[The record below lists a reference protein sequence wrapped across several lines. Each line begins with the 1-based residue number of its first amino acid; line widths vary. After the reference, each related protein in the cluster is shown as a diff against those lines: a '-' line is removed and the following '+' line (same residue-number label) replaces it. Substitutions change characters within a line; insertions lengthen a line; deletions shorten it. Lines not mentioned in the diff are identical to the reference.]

1 MRDSAGASIGELRAK
16 WATKLESII
25 TDCRTAMQ
33 SISTADLKGQM
44 DRARE
49 EAYTAGLAKEL
60 QQAKGYKPLAT
71 MPASNDLIP
80 PARLYYRYMSAEAR
94 CDFWAPK
101 WKLELALNIY
111 DWAKD
116 IVSIEANFKDQTP
129 TIIYE
134 DADTTYLCTICQDDV
149 RNDTRPCTTKC
160 EHHFHPTCLYDWL
173 TLIAS
178 KSKCTCRVQLNRKD
192 LEARVHIKDILHFE
206 TAKRAKHLNKYSS
219 RVNAEAAA
227 LIKYGEIK
235 KLPMQWAIDKL
246 NSTGDVPKNQ
256 LLADRAKR
264 IRVFSSKEKRSFKSG
279 FAPAT
284 RTNTI
289 YTSPK
294 MAAIKMT
301 EVQIVCENERY
312 YMWVVLNQSS
322 RVVGQAWLKVK
333 IRRGLLG
340 YHRCVLDDEALRVFC
355 RQLVALG
362 GKPF

>member
-1 MRDSAGASIGELRAK
+1 MSHHNYEAHIYNLKRLYWEHCLAPPAETAGARATRIAMRDSVGARGEKLQAK
-16 WATKLESII
+16 WVTRLESIMYNQ
-25 TDCRTAMQ
+25 RAKMK
-33 SISTADLKGQM
+33 SISTAEPKGQM
-44 DRARE
+44 DYARE
-49 EAYTAGLAKEL
+49 EAYGAEIGKEL
-60 QQAKGYKPLAT
+60 QQAKEYRPLAT
-71 MPASNDLIP
+71 KPASNQLIP
-80 PARLYYRYMSAEAR
+80 QARLYYRDMSAEAR

-227 LIKYGEIK
+227 LIKYGEIANC
-235 KLPMQWAIDKL
+235 PC
-246 NSTGDVPKNQ
+246 NGRSTN
-256 LLADRAKR
+256 
-264 IRVFSSKEKRSFKSG
+264 
-279 FAPAT
+279 
-284 RTNTI
+284 
-289 YTSPK
+289 
-294 MAAIKMT
+294 
-301 EVQIVCENERY
+301 
-312 YMWVVLNQSS
+312 
-322 RVVGQAWLKVK
+322 
-333 IRRGLLG
+333 
-340 YHRCVLDDEALRVFC
+340 
-355 RQLVALG
+355 
-362 GKPF
+362 